1 MNNYSND
8 NLVDVNSIEK
18 EEITPKDL
26 LKFAK
31 LILLWLMIIFILSA
45 ICELFYYDS
54 GIFEVCKTLIPPIA
68 TSIIGFYFGK
78 N

>member
-1 MNNYSND
+1 MNEEIND
-8 NLVDVNSIEK
+8 IIIASE

-45 ICELFYYDS
+45 ICELFYSDS